1 VAYKR
6 TDRVNELLQR
16 ELGTLISE
24 ELADPRIVFPT
35 VTQVSTSPD
44 LRSARVFVSVL
55 GDDAA
60 AKTTMRALAD
70 AKAFIRHRLGERTDL
85 RVVPDLEFVLD
96 RSAERA
102 TRISKL
108 LRASGER
115 EDDEPPPLRDA
126 GAIEAP

>member
-6 TDRVNELLQR
+6 TDRVDELLQR

-24 ELADPRIVFPT
+24 ELGDPRIVFPT
-35 VTQVSTSPD
+35 VTQVRTSAD

-60 AKTTMRALAD
+60 AKSTIRALTD
-70 AKAFIRHRLGERTDL
+70 AKSFIRHRLGERTEL

-108 LRASGER
+108 LREA
-115 EDDEPPPLRDA
+115 RD
-126 GAIEAP
+126 PTKQ